1 MSPAARGPATTTTS
15 AGSSAAAGSP
25 PSAGSAPSAGSSTS
39 AAPARG
45 PATTAP
51 SAGSSPPAAS
61 SSSSASPA
69 PGIHRIASIAI
80 THHRLNYDPPF
91 HASWDTKPRVFF
103 DATIVRVTT
112 DTGLV
117 GLGSGDLMLGF
128 AGHENLFI
136 GQDALAIERHYRVL
150 SNIDFHYGR
159 CWPLD
164 LALWDLAGKITG
176 QPCWK
181 LLGGLSNRVRAY
193 ASSGTLRDP
202 GALAEAAER
211 YLSQGFPALKI
222 RFHRGDWRDDVKA
235 LEAVRARVGN
245 RLELMVDCN
254 QGWRMPW
261 DTETPWSLKDALT
274 VARELERLGVYW
286 MEEPLH
292 RGDHAGM
299 KALREATDVRIA
311 AGEMT
316 RQLHEL
322 RDLITDGCVDVLQP
336 DVALVGGITGL
347 RRVATLAQEHNL
359 AFTPHTWTNGMGV
372 TANAHLVA
380 GFIDA
385 PFLEFPYDPPEWS
398 FDRRDYMMAKP
409 LRTDAEGWLNLSDA
423 PGMGY
428 ELDEARLAATKV
440 G

>member
-1 MSPAARGPATTTTS
+1 MSSQPGIGRAITPAAT
-15 AGSSAAAGSP
+15 
-25 PSAGSAPSAGSSTS
+25 
-39 AAPARG
+39 
-45 PATTAP
+45 
-51 SAGSSPPAAS
+51 
-61 SSSSASPA
+61 
-69 PGIHRIASIAI
+69 HRIVSIAI
-80 THHRLNYDPPF
+80 SHHRLKLDPPF
-91 HASWDTKPRVFF
+91 HASWDTQPRVSF

-117 GLGSGDLMLGF
+117 GVGSGDKMLGF
-128 AGHENLFI
+128 EGHESLFV
-136 GQDALAIERHYRVL
+136 GTDPLALERHSRVL

-181 LLGGLSNRVRAY
+181 LLGGLSSRVRAY

-202 GALAEAAER
+202 GAMAEAAER
-211 YLSQGFPALKI
+211 YLAQGFKALKI
-222 RFHRGDWRDDVKA
+222 RFHRGDWRDDIQA
-235 LEAVRARVGN
+235 LEAIRSRVGT

-261 DTETPWSLKDALT
+261 DTQNPWTLKDALP
-274 VARELERLGVYW
+274 VARELERLAVFW

-292 RGDHAGM
+292 RGDRDGM
-299 KALREATDVRIA
+299 KALRAATDVRIA

-322 RDLITDGCVDVLQP
+322 RDLITSGCVDVVQP

-347 RRVATLAQEHNL
+347 RRVATLAQEHHL
-359 AFTPHTWTNGMGV
+359 TFTPHTWTNGMGV
-372 TANAHLVA
+372 VANAHLVA
-380 GFIDA
+380 GLVDA
-385 PFLEFPYDPPEWS
+385 PFLEFPYDPPEWDL
-398 FDRRDYMMAKP
+398 DRRDYMMEQP
-409 LRTDAEGWLNLSDA
+409 LRADTDGWLNLGDA

-428 ELDEARLAATKV
+428 SLDEERLAATRI